1 MPRSDSVFVS
11 FAGGTTIGPPAF
23 PPFSCAP
30 VAFGISASKGQFL
43 RVFFGHFDPRYKGE
57 GDRRKEERGRG
68 AATVGVLGGN
78 IGLNPMNIN
87 KKEIKICHF
96 LLNFLMILAL
106 C

>member
-1 MPRSDSVFVS
+1 M
-11 FAGGTTIGPPAF
+11 T
-23 PPFSCAP
+23 AP
-30 VAFGISASKGQFL
+30 HVDCSPASKGKFL
-43 RVFFGHFDPRYKGE
+43 RVFFGHSDPRYRGKGIE
-57 GDRRKEERGRG
+57 GRREGGER